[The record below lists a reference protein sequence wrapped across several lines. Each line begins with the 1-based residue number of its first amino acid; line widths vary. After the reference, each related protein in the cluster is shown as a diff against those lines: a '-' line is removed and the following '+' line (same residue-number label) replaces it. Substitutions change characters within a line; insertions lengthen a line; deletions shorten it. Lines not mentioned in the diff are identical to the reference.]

1 MLMMSLFR
9 RATAGALLLAL
20 FAGVLAAC
28 GDSEPDQRKAFIR
41 FLQDINNRA
50 GVHYL
55 IPTPED
61 EKAFGP
67 YLQHYAIILDFNKDM
82 KAASEEFARHVM
94 KLGLGPGA
102 GVRTIEQMAAAPQ
115 DLTTAK
121 DEVTNMEQAM
131 EARLAKVTADRSALK
146 QPDELK
152 AVYDKTFDKLVTA
165 PTLAFEKSVKT
176 LQAGIDASIRLVDY
190 INSHRTRLTISGTQ
204 IQAKDQRTIDEL
216 NALFKA
222 HQEAGER
229 FAAAQRDGERLVRGD

>member
-1 MLMMSLFR
+1 MMSLFR
-9 RATAGALLLAL
+9 SATAGALLLAL
-20 FAGVLAAC
+20 FAVVLAAC
-28 GDSEPDQRKAFIR
+28 GDGEPDQRKAFIR

-67 YLQHYAIILDFNKDM
+67 YLQHYAIILDFNNDM

-102 GVRTIEQMAAAPQ
+102 APRTVEQMAAAPQ
-115 DLTTAK
+115 DLATAK
-121 DEVTNMEQAM
+121 DEVAKMEQAM
-131 EARLAKVTADRSALK
+131 EARLAKATADRSALK
-146 QPDELK
+146 QPDDLK
-152 AVYDKTFDKLVTA
+152 AVYDKTFDRLVTA

-190 INSHRTRLTISGTQ
+190 INSHRSKLTISGTQ
-204 IQAKDQRTIDEL
+204 IQAKDQRTLDEL

-222 HQEAGER
+222 HQEASER
-229 FAAAQRDGERLVRGD
+229 FVAAQRDGERLVRGD